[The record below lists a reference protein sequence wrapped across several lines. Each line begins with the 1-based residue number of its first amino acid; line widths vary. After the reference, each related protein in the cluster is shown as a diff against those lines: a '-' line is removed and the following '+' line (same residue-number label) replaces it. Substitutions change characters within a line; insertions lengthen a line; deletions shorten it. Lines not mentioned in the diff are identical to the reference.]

1 MYMPETFIYYK
12 KYIRCVIS
20 TDWTAIAAGD
30 VPKVNE
36 HYTDALEWLSSHNI
50 YKSDLTTEGLMG
62 MVASHS
68 ILFENDFDLLAFTLI
83 YGDLIKWYVDYYIL

>member
-12 KYIRCVIS
+12 KYVRCVIF

-30 VPKVNE
+30 VPKVND
-36 HYTDALEWLSSHNI
+36 HYAAALEWLSSHNI

-62 MVASHS
+62 MVASHA
-68 ILFENDFDLLAFTLI
+68 ILFEEDEDLLAFTLV
-83 YGDLIKWYVDYYIL
+83 YGDLIK